1 MQTAIE
7 EQPLP
12 IINGRLV
19 DKSFMS
25 GEEIIR
31 EASPAPGRR
40 VVLRRGLDAH
50 TVERSHTY
58 SSTQLLDKK
67 GRHVRI
73 ETIPDRTKGCQG
85 GR

>member
-1 MQTAIE
+1 M
-7 EQPLP
+7 P

-19 DKSFMS
+19 DKTFMS
-25 GEEIIR
+25 GKEIIQ
-31 EASPAPGRR
+31 EARPAAGRR

-50 TVERSHTY
+50 TVEEHHNY

-73 ETIPDRTKGCQG
+73 ETIPDRTKGL
-85 GR
+85 